1 MENRLVVAVAL
12 AAGLAG
18 GMLTRYIA
26 PPTAYAQA
34 PATPP
39 QTPVTDELRA
49 RSFVLVDQFND
60 SVGTFTA
67 EPISGNNARTSP
79 GPGPLQRGVPARIV
93 LRDAYGHQIW
103 SAGGTVLRPLDA
115 TVR

>member
-1 MENRLVVAVAL
+1 MDNRLVIAVAL

-26 PPTAYAQA
+26 PPTAFAQA
-34 PATPP
+34 PAAPP
-39 QTPVTDELRA
+39 QTPATAELRA

-67 EPISGNNARTSP
+67 EPMTGNDARTSP
-79 GPGPLQRGVPARIV
+79 GPAPLQRGALARIV